1 MREILPFITKDKTQL
16 QYFMCYLLCSLRM
29 NMSIRTFFFRRW
41 YNSFSLFYFFLI
53 YDRGIEQ
60 LFNILHSIL
69 KSKDTLKKQG
79 PLLTLYT
86 YTL

>member
-1 MREILPFITKDKTQL
+1 
-16 QYFMCYLLCSLRM
+16 
-29 NMSIRTFFFRRW
+29 MSIRTFFF
-41 YNSFSLFYFFLI
+41 FFLEDGIIVLVCFIFFILI